1 MFLAKKFCVS
11 AVRAGVP
18 VMMSSALVF
27 STYALSSEEVS
38 EETKGRSDDVE
49 TVTVIAER
57 LFQDT
62 TVVSPTSVVDQDV
75 MNSIS
80 VQTIEDAIAY
90 EPSLVVR
97 RRFIGD
103 PNGVIGI
110 RGSNVFQGT
119 RSQVFAD
126 GLPLHYHLQTRFAG
140 APRWSLVSP
149 SEVEQVD
156 VIYGPFSAEYSGN
169 AIGGVVNITTK
180 TPEKRRLVLEGA
192 FFSQEFDLLNRDDRF
207 NGGKAYIG
215 YEDKIDNLTI
225 FASYNR
231 LDNESQPLTQYFG
244 TTTESDQGTSVVG
257 GIEGIEAQGRDAIFY
272 ADSGPED
279 ALTELYKVKLGYDLG
294 NYQLRGTIAYEERSR
309 DERQTRNLL
318 EDESGTPFFN
328 GTANSDGRSFRVRGS
343 NLQNRTQDRDS
354 LLVGFGVS
362 GLIAN
367 TDWAFDGFYSR
378 FEIIDDRE
386 IRTGRSPADPD
397 FVSVNENFGSRIT
410 EFDDTGWQT
419 LDIKF
424 GTGSL
429 FNDDKQRLSVGF
441 HADRYELSLIA
452 DDFNVVSGIRASDEV
467 DGDRTTGRSDS
478 GGKTESLAAFLQ
490 YGYAF
495 NEQWDLAL
503 GLRLEDWDTS
513 DGFTGGTEVDSR
525 SETGVSPKLSI
536 GYFPTESLSI
546 RYSLAKALR
555 FPIVEEL
562 FRNDD
567 ATGGGTTFIS
577 DPSLDPEDGI
587 FHNFS
592 INQSFENGNVG
603 INLFY
608 DIVDDVIFN
617 QTTPTDIGNVTTSL
631 PTDEVTT
638 KGAELTFEHSNV
650 AGLGV
655 RIRYNLSY
663 IDAEITENALN
674 PDIIGNEFP
683 RLPRWRSNV
692 ILGYDINQSVDVNIS
707 ARYASNSFARLD
719 NLDIAE
725 NVFGAQDEYLFVGVK
740 VNWQVKDNVR
750 LSAGIENITNE
761 EAYVFHPWPL
771 RTFYLEARYVFEGK

>member
-1 MFLAKKFCVS
+1 MLSKAFCAS
-11 AVRAGVP
+11 ATRAGVLILL
-18 VMMSSALVF
+18 SSSLVF
-27 STYALSSEEVS
+27 SAQILAAEED
-38 EETKGRSDDVE
+38 TRNKLSDDVE
-49 TVTVIAER
+49 RVTVIADR

-62 TVVSPTSVVDQDV
+62 TVVSPTSVVDQAVLD
-75 MNSIS
+75 SIS

-149 SEVEQVD
+149 NEVENVE

-180 TPEKRRLVLEGA
+180 TPEKRRLVVEGA
-192 FFSQEFDLLNRDDRF
+192 LFSQEFDLLNRDDRF
-207 NGGKAYIG
+207 NGGRVFIG

-231 LDNESQPLTQYFG
+231 LDNESQPLTQFFG
-244 TTTESDQGTSVVG
+244 LSSESEEGSPVSG
-257 GIEGIEAQGRDAIFY
+257 GVEGIEAQERDAVFY
-272 ADSGPED
+272 ADSGPEE
-279 ALTELYKVKLGYDLG
+279 ALTELYKIKLGYDLG
-294 NYQLRGTIAYEERSR
+294 NVQLRGTIAYEER
-309 DERQTRNLL
+309 TREELRARSLL
-318 EDESGTPFFN
+318 SDESGETFFN
-328 GTANSDGRSFRVRGS
+328 GTANFNGQSFGVRGS
-343 NLQNRTQDRDS
+343 NLQNRIQDRDS
-354 LLVGFGVS
+354 LLIGLGVS
-362 GLIAN
+362 GLITG
-367 TDWAFDGFYSR
+367 TDWAYDGFYSR

-386 IRTGRSPADPD
+386 IRTGRSPLEPT
-397 FVSVNENFGSRIT
+397 FVSVNENFGGRLT

-424 GTGSL
+424 GTESL
-429 FNDDKQRLSVGF
+429 FSDDKQRLSVGF

-452 DDFNVVSGIRASDEV
+452 DDFNVISATRASDEI
-467 DGDRTTGRSDS
+467 DGDRSTGRSDS
-478 GGKTESLAAFLQ
+478 GGKTETLAAFFQ

-495 NEQWDLAL
+495 NDQWDLAV
-503 GLRLEDWDTS
+503 GLRLEDWETS
-513 DGFTGGTEVDSR
+513 NGFTGGTEVDSR
-525 SETGVSPKLSI
+525 SETGFSSKLSI
-536 GYFPTESLSI
+536 GYFPTNSLSI
-546 RYSLAKALR
+546 RYSAARALR

-577 DPSLDPEDGI
+577 DPSLEPEDGI
-587 FHNFS
+587 FHNVS
-592 INQSFENGNVG
+592 VNQTFEQGSLG

-608 DIVDDVIFN
+608 DRVDDVIFN

-638 KGAELTFEHSNV
+638 AGAEFIFQQNNIANT
-650 AGLGV
+650 GI

-692 ILGYDINQSVDVNIS
+692 IFGYDVNAKIDVNLS

-719 NLDIAE
+719 NLDTAE

-740 VNWQVKDNVR
+740 ANWQLSENTR
-750 LSAGIENITNE
+750 LSVGLENIFNE

-771 RTFYLEARYVFEGK
+771 RTFYFEARYVFEDE

>member
-1 MFLAKKFCVS
+1 MFLSKKFCVS
-11 AVRAGVP
+11 AIRAGVP
-18 VMMSSALVF
+18 VLLSSSVVF
-27 STYALSSEEVS
+27 SAYVFSAEDKEEN
-38 EETKGRSDDVE
+38 TGFSDEVE
-49 TVTVIAER
+49 TVTVIADR

-62 TVVSPTSVVDQDV
+62 TVVSPTSVVDQAVLD
-75 MNSIS
+75 SIS

-149 SEVEQVD
+149 NEVEQVE

-180 TPEKRRLVLEGA
+180 TPEKQRLVLEGA

-207 NGGKAYIG
+207 NGGRAFIG

-231 LDNESQPLTQYFG
+231 LDNESQPLTQFFG
-244 TTTESDQGTSVVG
+244 TTSDSDEGTPVTG
-257 GIEGIEAQGRDAIFY
+257 GVERIEAQGRDAIFY
-272 ADSGPED
+272 ADSGPEE
-279 ALTELYKVKLGYDLG
+279 ALTELYKIKLGYDLG
-294 NYQLRGTIAYEERSR
+294 NVQLRGTIAYEERSR
-309 DERQTRNLL
+309 DELQTRSLL
-318 EDESGTPFFN
+318 LDESGNPFFN
-328 GTANSDGRSFRVRGS
+328 GTANTEGQSFGVRGS

-354 LLVGFGVS
+354 LLLGFGVS

-367 TDWAFDGFYSR
+367 TSWAYDGFYSR

-386 IRTGRSPADPD
+386 IRTGRSPVDPD
-397 FVSVNENFGSRIT
+397 FASVNQGFGGRIT

-419 LDIKF
+419 LDVKF
-424 GTGSL
+424 GTESL

-452 DDFNVVSGIRASDEV
+452 DDFNVITGIRADDETE
-467 DGDRTTGRSDS
+467 GDRTTGRSDS
-478 GGKTESLAAFLQ
+478 GGKTETLAAFFQ

-495 NEQWDLAL
+495 NEQWDLAV
-503 GLRLEDWDTS
+503 GLRLEDWETNN
-513 DGFTGGTEVDSR
+513 GFTGGTEVDSR
-525 SETGVSPKLSI
+525 SETGISPKLSI

-546 RYSLAKALR
+546 RYSIAKALR

-577 DPSLDPEDGI
+577 DPSLEPEDGI

-592 INQSFENGNVG
+592 INQNFESGSIGV
-603 INLFY
+603 NLFY

-638 KGAELTFEHSNV
+638 AGAEFIFQHDNIANT
-650 AGLGV
+650 GV

-692 ILGYDINQSVDVNIS
+692 IFGYDINPKVDVSLS
-707 ARYASNSFARLD
+707 ARFASNSFARLD

-740 VNWQVKDNVR
+740 VNWQVSDSTR
-750 LSAGIENITNE
+750 ISAGIENITNE
-761 EAYVFHPWPL
+761 EAFVFHPWPL